1 MLSQATLRRYAA
13 DALPGWYN
21 RIHELGDTI
30 AVITR
35 DFHVPMPTGMD
46 DTDHLDYIVDWPNDQ
61 WYGGRGWGAC
71 VHQASGGQHIGGLR
85 PPDPSGWRSRQ
96 EIAAAAVQ
104 LLRREGQLRPGE
116 GYAVAVLCDC
126 PQAEAT
132 PSGCRLC
139 RDQVVYFP
147 AV

>member
-21 RIHELGDTI
+21 RIHEFGDTI

-35 DFHVPMPTGMD
+35 DFHIPMPTGMD

-71 VHQASGGQHIGGLR
+71 VHQASGWQLVGSLQPSAPTGWGGHL
-85 PPDPSGWRSRQ
+85 
-96 EIAAAAVQ
+96 EIVAAAVQ
-104 LLRREGQLRPGE
+104 LLRKAGRLRPGE
-116 GYAVAVLCDC
+116 GYAVAALCDC
-126 PQAEAT
+126 PLSEAT

-139 RDQVVYFP
+139 RDQVLYYP

>member
-35 DFHVPMPTGMD
+35 DFHIPMPTGMD

-71 VHQASGGQHIGGLR
+71 VHQASGGQHIGGLQ
-85 PPDPSGWRSRQ
+85 PPDPSG
-96 EIAAAAVQ
+96 
-104 LLRREGQLRPGE
+104 RR
-116 GYAVAVLCDC
+116 
-126 PQAEAT
+126 
-132 PSGCRLC
+132 
-139 RDQVVYFP
+139 
-147 AV
+147 